1 LSRALPFGR
10 FPDGKSLGSCF
21 VAGGVL
27 SWRIDASG
35 LFSLPLSSS
44 EWNLFDMTADNR
56 YGLSH
61 MQVQSIAFFNPS
73 YDEGMKAGKP
83 SVSKRTDFA
92 ARLIALRE
100 VAGLSQRA
108 VAREM
113 GISQPSYANWE
124 THNVSLKPE
133 QLTKLAQ
140 VLNVT
145 MDALLEDG
153 NGSRSKHGGP
163 TGKVRRVFEE
173 VNRLPR
179 TRQQRIVSVVEDML
193 AAHRLAANG

>member
-1 LSRALPFGR
+1 MQA
-10 FPDGKSLGSCF
+10 KSITF
-21 VAGGVL
+21 
-27 SWRIDASG
+27 
-35 LFSLPLSSS
+35 
-44 EWNLFDMTADNR
+44 FDM
-56 YGLSH
+56 
-61 MQVQSIAFFNPS
+61 P
-73 YDEGMKAGKP
+73 YDDGMKAGRP
-83 SVSKRTDFA
+83 SISNRTDFA
-92 ARLIALRE
+92 ARLAALRE

-140 VLNVT
+140 VLGVT
-145 MDALLEDG
+145 VDALLEEG
-153 NGSRSKHGGP
+153 NDSRAKRGGP

-193 AAHRLAANG
+193 AAQRMAVGM